1 MGARH
6 PGHSSE
12 RVAAARR
19 DGVGRTVE
27 TKSGAAPRLYDAP
40 KLKKKKIKGKQ
51 GGAMGFGA
59 TPQLYDRPPQRGEKK
74 TKGKAGRGSGAVGS
88 S

>member
-19 DGVGRTVE
+19 DGVGQTVE
-27 TKSGAAPRLYDAP
+27 TKSGAALRLYDAP
-40 KLKKKKIKGKQ
+40 KVGLAPTHRTRDTAHCG
-51 GGAMGFGA
+51 
-59 TPQLYDRPPQRGEKK
+59 PRRPC
-74 TKGKAGRGSGAVGS
+74 A
-88 S
+88 